1 MAKKRFAAVTLFL
14 LTLVLGLTVPAAAQ
28 YPPTEG
34 DLQVSATV
42 VSAGQ
47 SITVSGDGFCP
58 NRVVSITLTRN
69 PSGTPQPIGS
79 FTTDAQGKFSG
90 SVTIPSTTQPGSYTL
105 KANSTDKDC
114 VRTRVLSAALR
125 VRSARALS
133 ATGADVM
140 PWLLA
145 AAGAILIGT
154 LFVVA
159 ARRRRTTSD
168 KA

>member
-1 MAKKRFAAVTLFL
+1 MTRKRFAALALFL
-14 LTLVLGLTVPAAAQ
+14 LTLVIGFTIPAAAQ

-47 SITVSGDGFCP
+47 PVTVSGDGFCP
-58 NRVVSITLTRN
+58 NTGVSITLTRS
-69 PSGTPQPIGS
+69 PSGTPLVIGN

-90 SVTIPSTTQPGSYTL
+90 SVTIPSTTSPGSYTL
-105 KANSTDKDC
+105 KATGTSTGC
-114 VRTRVLSAALR
+114 SVTRVLSANLR

-140 PWLLA
+140 PWLLS
-145 AAGAILIGT
+145 AAGAILVGT
-154 LFVVA
+154 FLVVA

-168 KA
+168 KT